1 MGVSIDHQML
11 HTAQTVINFIAF
23 MDVPEFHT
31 GLVAVSYTHLDVY
44 KRQATDLGRKTE
56 VEREEMLEI
65 FRYVERKD
73 ISLSLSLVLKG
84 SFFSFPC

>member
-1 MGVSIDHQML
+1 MGCRQVGSL
-11 HTAQTVINFIAF
+11 HIASA
-23 MDVPEFHT
+23 
-31 GLVAVSYTHLDVY
+31 GLT
-44 KRQATDLGRKTE
+44 ATDLGRKTE